1 MGQRGTK
8 NKSHGLW
15 LSMGGLLQQ
24 TSPIRDPRRKGG
36 EKSKHLS
43 LTAKDKNGILWE
55 DGCRTYADDYLLVLG
70 EHQKMLQ

>member
-43 LTAKDKNGILWE
+43 LTA
-55 DGCRTYADDYLLVLG
+55 
-70 EHQKMLQ
+70 